1 MLRRVLADATD
12 PDWDETALASRD
24 QERAEPLRASRSSF
38 PPGVRAA
45 SQAPETRRSTNPAPP
60 LPSPLPPDRA
70 DQAWL
75 QHIFELIQID
85 GDLAHARFGEHTLR
99 TALQPVLSLAHHK
112 PVGYEALLR
121 AYDADDRL
129 VSPHRMFRKAGDDA
143 IALDQICRA
152 LHVQNCVLQGAD
164 QNWIFLNVSPALI
177 LAGHSTRTILPRVLE
192 RYGVPAHRI
201 VVEILETSAYDEE
214 NLARCVQYFR
224 DLGCLVAIDDFGAGE
239 SNFERIWR
247 LKPDIV
253 KLDRSMVVEATRT
266 PRVRRILPGLV
277 SLIHEAGCLVVMEGL
292 ETAEHALIAMESD
305 VDFVQGY
312 YFGEPRSRLTADE
325 DYRDILNDLF
335 NCFQERVQRQSNSER
350 SMLGHYSKKFEDAAE
365 SFRQSGD
372 AEQAFAEFL
381 ALGGVQRCYSLS
393 AEGVQVGANIG
404 TKQAARRLDPRYLPC
419 ADAEGANWFRRPYF
433 RRAITQPLAVQISR
447 PYLSIADAR
456 ACVTFSIAIPE
467 RYGVRVLCAD
477 LDWESFA
484 P

>member
-1 MLRRVLADATD
+1 MLHRLLADPTN
-12 PDWDETALASRD
+12 PEWDNDHNA
-24 QERAEPLRASRSSF
+24 ERTHAQPGSPGVQRSRSPATLSL
-38 PPGVRAA
+38 
-45 SQAPETRRSTNPAPP
+45 QAPIARRSSQPP
-60 LPSPLPPDRA
+60 PFSTDRVDA
-70 DQAWL
+70 ACLD
-75 QHIFELIQID
+75 ELFDSIRVE
-85 GDLAHARFGEHTLR
+85 GNLAHARFGEHTLR

-121 AYDADDRL
+121 AYDAEDRL
-129 VSPHRMFRKAGDDA
+129 VSPHRMFRKAGDEA

-164 QNWIFLNVSPALI
+164 QDWIFLNVSPALI
-177 LAGHSTRTILPRVLE
+177 LEGHSTRTVLPRVLE
-192 RYGVPAHRI
+192 RYGVPAHRV

-247 LKPDIV
+247 LQPDIV

-292 ETAEHALIAMESD
+292 ETAEHAFIAMESD
-305 VDFVQGY
+305 VDFVQGF
-312 YFGEPRSRLTADE
+312 YFGEPRSQLSPE
-325 DYRDILNDLF
+325 QNYGQVLNDLF
-335 NCFQERVQRQSNSER
+335 QCFQERVRRNSSSER
-350 SMLGHYSKKFEDAAE
+350 AVLGRYLKRFEDAATL
-365 SFRQSGD
+365 FRLGGD
-372 AEQAFAEFL
+372 ADHAFAEFL
-381 ALGGVQRCYSLS
+381 TLGGVQRCYLLS
-393 AEGVQVGANIG
+393 KEGVQVGGNRG
-404 TKQAARRLDPRYLPC
+404 TCAAARRLDPRYLPC

-433 RRAITQPLAVQISR
+433 RRAISQPLVVQISR

-467 RYGVRVLCAD
+467 TDGVRVVCAD

-484 P
+484 PAQ

>member
-1 MLRRVLADATD
+1 MLRRLLADAKI
-12 PDWDETALASRD
+12 PDLDADSNLEPARDSEPPLSTPSPPSVQMSSRP
-24 QERAEPLRASRSSF
+24 ATLRRSSH
-38 PPGVRAA
+38 PPP
-45 SQAPETRRSTNPAPP
+45 SSPERT
-60 LPSPLPPDRA
+60 DV
-70 DQAWL
+70 AWL
-75 QHIFELIQID
+75 QQVFGKIKVQ
-85 GDLAHARFGEHTLR
+85 GSQAHARFGEYTLR

-121 AYDADDRL
+121 AYDAEDRL

-164 QNWIFLNVSPALI
+164 QAWIFLNVSPALI
-177 LAGHSTRTILPRVLE
+177 LEGHSTRTILPRVLE
-192 RYGVPAHRI
+192 RYGVPAHRV
-201 VVEILETSAYDEE
+201 VVEILETTAYDEE

-253 KLDRSMVVEATRT
+253 KLDRSMVVEAMRT
-266 PRVRRILPGLV
+266 SRVRRILPGLV

-292 ETAEHALIAMESD
+292 ETAEHGLIAMESD
-305 VDFVQGY
+305 VDFVQGF
-312 YFGEPRSRLTADE
+312 YFGEPRSLLSQDE
-325 DYRDILNDLF
+325 DYREILNDLF
-335 NCFQERVQRQSNSER
+335 TCFQDRVRRQSTSER
-350 SMLGHYSKKFEDAAE
+350 TMLGHYSKKFEDAAML
-365 SFRQSGD
+365 FRLGG
-372 AEQAFAEFL
+372 EPEHAFAEFL
-381 ALGGVQRCYSLS
+381 ALGGVQRCYLLS

-404 TKQAARRLDPRYLPC
+404 TKEAARRLDPRYLPC

-433 RRAITQPLAVQISR
+433 RRAITQPLVVQVSR

-467 RYGVRVLCAD
+467 TDGVRVLCAD

-484 P
+484 A

>member
-1 MLRRVLADATD
+1 MLRRLLSDEPSPDHAQAELAHD
-12 PDWDETALASRD
+12 S
-24 QERAEPLRASRSSF
+24 EPPLSTPSPPRVQRSSR
-38 PPGVRAA
+38 PPAA
-45 SQAPETRRSTNPAPP
+45 RRSSRPP
-60 LPSPLPPDRA
+60 PVSAERVDV
-70 DQAWL
+70 AWL
-75 QHIFELIQID
+75 GQVFGKIKIQNN
-85 GDLAHARFGEHTLR
+85 LAYARFGEYTLR

-121 AYDADDRL
+121 AYDAEDRL

-164 QNWIFLNVSPALI
+164 QAWIFLNVSPALI
-177 LAGHSTRTILPRVLE
+177 LEGHSTRTILPRVLE
-192 RYGVPAHRI
+192 RYGVPAHRV
-201 VVEILETSAYDEE
+201 VVEILETTAYDEE

-253 KLDRSMVVEATRT
+253 KLDRSMVVEAMRT
-266 PRVRRILPGLV
+266 SRVRRILPGLV

-312 YFGEPRSRLTADE
+312 YFGEPRSLVSPDE
-325 DYRDILNDLF
+325 DYRSVLNELF
-335 NCFQERVQRQSNSER
+335 SCFQERVRRQSSGER
-350 SMLGHYSKKFEDAAE
+350 SMLAHYSKKFEDAAML
-365 SFRQSGD
+365 FRLGGD
-372 AEQAFAEFL
+372 AEHAFAEFL
-381 ALGGVQRCYSLS
+381 ALGGVQRCYLLS
-393 AEGVQVGANIG
+393 AEGVQVGGNIG
-404 TKQAARRLDPRYLPC
+404 TRAGGRHLDPRYLPC

-433 RRAITQPLAVQISR
+433 RRAIAQPLAVQISR

-467 RYGVRVLCAD
+467 TDGVRVLCAD

-484 P
+484 A

>member
-1 MLRRVLADATD
+1 MLRRLLADPAD
-12 PDWDETALASRD
+12 PEWDKNARSTEETP
-24 QERAEPLRASRSSF
+24 EPPSTSGVSRSSHPPMMPRSPH
-38 PPGVRAA
+38 PPGVR
-45 SQAPETRRSTNPAPP
+45 RSSHPP
-60 LPSPLPPDRA
+60 PFSTDRIDTTWV
-70 DQAWL
+70 DQIFN
-75 QHIFELIQID
+75 HIRVE
-85 GDLAHARFGEHTLR
+85 GNLAHARFGDHTLR

-121 AYDADDRL
+121 AYDAEDRL
-129 VSPHRMFRKAGDDA
+129 VSPHRMFRKAGDEA

-177 LAGHSTRTILPRVLE
+177 LEGHSTRMILPRVLE

-253 KLDRSMVVEATRT
+253 KLDRSMVVEAMRT

-312 YFGEPRSRLTADE
+312 YFGEPRSNLTPEE
-325 DYRDILNDLF
+325 DYRAILNDLF
-335 NCFQERVQRQSNSER
+335 QCFQERVRRQSTSER
-350 SMLGHYSKKFEDAAE
+350 SVLGHYSKKFEDAATL
-365 SFRQSGD
+365 FRLGGD
-372 AEQAFAEFL
+372 ADQAFAEFL
-381 ALGGVQRCYSLS
+381 ALGGVQRCYLLS
-393 AEGVQVGANIG
+393 AEGVQVGANRR
-404 TKQAARRLDPRYLPC
+404 TREAARRLDPRYLPC

-433 RRAITQPLAVQISR
+433 RRAITQPLVVQISR

-467 RYGVRVLCAD
+467 TDGVRVLCAD

>member
-1 MLRRVLADATD
+1 MLRHSLLDLTD
-12 PDWDETALASRD
+12 RDPEASPLP
-24 QERAEPLRASRSSF
+24 EPVRKGEASRSSY
-38 PPGVRAA
+38 PPQLRT
-45 SQAPETRRSTNPAPP
+45 SHPPNLRRSSHPPA
-60 LPSPLPPDRA
+60 SSPDRV
-70 DQAWL
+70 DLAWL
-75 QHIFELIQID
+75 QQIFSNVTVQD
-85 GDLAHARFGEHTLR
+85 GLAHARFGEYTLR

-129 VSPHRMFRKAGDDA
+129 VSPHRMFRKAGDEA

-177 LAGHSTRTILPRVLE
+177 LEGHSTRTILPRVLE
-192 RYGVPAHRI
+192 RYGVPAHRV
-201 VVEILETSAYDEE
+201 VVEILETTAYDEE

-253 KLDRSMVVEATRT
+253 KLDRSMVVEAMRT
-266 PRVRRILPGLV
+266 ARVRRILPGLV

-292 ETAEHALIAMESD
+292 ETAEHAMIAMESD
-305 VDFVQGY
+305 VDFVQGF
-312 YFGEPRSRLTADE
+312 YFGEPRSRLTPDE
-325 DYRDILNDLF
+325 DYRGVLNDLF
-335 NCFQERVQRQSNSER
+335 NCFQDRVQRQSSSER
-350 SMLGHYSKKFEDAAE
+350 SMLAYYCSKFEDAAAL
-365 SFRQSGD
+365 FRSGGE
-372 AEQAFAEFL
+372 AEPAFAEFL
-381 ALGGVQRCYSLS
+381 ALGGVQRCYFLS
-393 AEGVQVGANIG
+393 AQGVQVGGNLRA
-404 TKQAARRLDPRYLPC
+404 KEAARRTDPRYLPC

-433 RRAITQPLAVQISR
+433 RRAIAQPLTVQVSR

-467 RYGVRVLCAD
+467 TDGVRVLCAD

-484 P
+484 T

>member
-1 MLRRVLADATD
+1 MLRRALADPTD
-12 PDWDETALASRD
+12 PDSVFGA
-24 QERAEPLRASRSSF
+24 RAESE
-38 PPGVRAA
+38 
-45 SQAPETRRSTNPAPP
+45 PETPAPA
-60 LPSPLPPDRA
+60 PSAAKRRISSRPPAMHYSSHPPPSSPDRV

-75 QHIFELIQID
+75 SQIFSNIQVD
-85 GDLAHARFGEHTLR
+85 AGLAHARFGEYTLR

-121 AYDADDRL
+121 AYDSRDRL

-152 LHVQNCVLQGAD
+152 LHLQNYVLQSTG
-164 QNWIFLNVSPALI
+164 NSWIFLNVSPALI
-177 LAGHSTRTILPRVLE
+177 LDGHSTRAILPRVLE
-192 RYGVPAHRI
+192 RFGVPAHRV

-253 KLDRSMVVEATRT
+253 KLDRSMVVEAMRT

-277 SLIHEAGCLVVMEGL
+277 SLIHEAGCLVVMEGI
-292 ETAEHALIAMESD
+292 ETAEQSMVAMESD
-305 VDFVQGY
+305 VDFVQGF
-312 YFGEPRSRLTADE
+312 YFGEPRSCLSPEE
-325 DYRDILNDLF
+325 DYRDTLNELF
-335 NCFQERVQRQSNSER
+335 NGFQDRVRRQSSSER
-350 SMLGHYSKKFEDAAE
+350 SVLVRYSKKFEDAAE
-365 SFRQSGD
+365 LLRLGGEP
-372 AEQAFAEFL
+372 EQAFSEFL
-381 ALGGVQRCYSLS
+381 ALGGVQRCYLLS
-393 AEGVQVGANIG
+393 SEGVQLGGNIG
-404 TKQAARRLDPRYLPC
+404 TREAARRLDPRYLPC

-433 RRAITQPLAVQISR
+433 RRAVAQPMAVQISR

-467 RYGVRVLCAD
+467 TEGVRVLCAD
-477 LDWESFA
+477 LDWESFVG
-484 P
+484 

>member
-1 MLRRVLADATD
+1 MLRRLLADPTHPEWNTHAPSTEHTPD
-12 PDWDETALASRD
+12 PPSTSAV
-24 QERAEPLRASRSSF
+24 SRSPH
-38 PPGVRAA
+38 PPVV
-45 SQAPETRRSTNPAPP
+45 RRSSHPP
-60 LPSPLPPDRA
+60 PFSPDRTDSNWV
-70 DQAWL
+70 DQ
-75 QHIFELIQID
+75 IFANIKVD
-85 GDLAHARFGEHTLR
+85 GNVAHASFGDHTLR

-121 AYDADDRL
+121 AYDAEDRL
-129 VSPHRMFRKAGDDA
+129 VSPHRMFRKAGDEA

-177 LAGHSTRTILPRVLE
+177 LEGHSTRALLPRILE

-239 SNFERIWR
+239 SNFERIWK

-253 KLDRSMVVEATRT
+253 KLDRSMVVEAMRT
-266 PRVRRILPGLV
+266 PHVRRILPGLV
-277 SLIHEAGCLVVMEGL
+277 SLLHEAGCLVVMEGL
-292 ETAEHALIAMESD
+292 ETAEHGLIAMESD
-305 VDFVQGY
+305 VDFVQGF
-312 YFGEPRSRLTADE
+312 YFGEPRSNLTPEE
-325 DYRDILNDLF
+325 DYREVLNDLF
-335 NCFQERVQRQSNSER
+335 LCFQDRVRRQSSSER
-350 SMLGHYSKKFEDAAE
+350 SMLGHYSKKFEDAATL
-365 SFRQSGD
+365 FRLGGD
-372 AEQAFAEFL
+372 ADQAFAEFL
-381 ALGGVQRCYSLS
+381 ALGGVQRCYLLS
-393 AEGVQVGANIG
+393 AEGVQVGGNRG
-404 TKQAARRLDPRYLPC
+404 TREAVRRPDPRYLPC

-467 RYGVRVLCAD
+467 TDGVRVLCAD

>member
-1 MLRRVLADATD
+1 MLRRSLADLTDHDHD
-12 PDWDETALASRD
+12 PDESPLP
-24 QERAEPLRASRSSF
+24 EPVSATTEVSRSSR
-38 PPGVRAA
+38 PPQMRTSHPPAM
-45 SQAPETRRSTNPAPP
+45 RRSSHPP
-60 LPSPLPPDRA
+60 PTSADRV
-70 DQAWL
+70 DLAWL
-75 QHIFELIQID
+75 QQIFTNIRVQD
-85 GDLAHARFGEHTLR
+85 GLAHARFGEYTLR

-177 LAGHSTRTILPRVLE
+177 LEGHSTRTILPRVLE
-192 RYGVPAHRI
+192 RYGVPAHRV
-201 VVEILETSAYDEE
+201 VVEILETTAYDEE

-253 KLDRSMVVEATRT
+253 KLDRSMVVEAMRT
-266 PRVRRILPGLV
+266 ARVRRILPGLV

-305 VDFVQGY
+305 VDFVQGF
-312 YFGEPRSRLTADE
+312 YFGEPRSRLTPDE
-325 DYRDILNDLF
+325 DYRGVLNDLF
-335 NCFQERVQRQSNSER
+335 DCFQDRVRRQSSSER
-350 SMLGHYSKKFEDAAE
+350 SMLAHYMKKFEDAALL
-365 SFRQSGD
+365 FRLGGE
-372 AEQAFAEFL
+372 AEPAFAEFL
-381 ALGGVQRCYSLS
+381 ALGGVQRCYLLS
-393 AEGVQVGANIG
+393 SQGVQVGANMG
-404 TKQAARRLDPRYLPC
+404 TKEAARRLDPRYLPC

-433 RRAITQPLAVQISR
+433 RRALAQPMAVQVSR

-467 RYGVRVLCAD
+467 TDGVRVLCAD

-484 P
+484 T

>member
-1 MLRRVLADATD
+1 MLRRLLADAPLSNLG
-12 PDWDETALASRD
+12 PDVDREPLPEPEPPALTTPAPSSVHLSSRPPAMRRSSRPPPASP
-24 QERAEPLRASRSSF
+24 ERADL
-38 PPGVRAA
+38 
-45 SQAPETRRSTNPAPP
+45 
-60 LPSPLPPDRA
+60 
-70 DQAWL
+70 AWL
-75 QHIFELIQID
+75 QQVFGVIQVRD
-85 GDLAHARFGEHTLR
+85 NLASARFGEYTLR

-121 AYDADDRL
+121 AYDAEDRL

-152 LHVQNCVLQGAD
+152 LHVQNCVLQGTGQA
-164 QNWIFLNVSPALI
+164 WIFLNVSPALI
-177 LAGHSTRTILPRVLE
+177 LEGHSTRTILPRVLE
-192 RYGVPAHRI
+192 RYGVPAHRV
-201 VVEILETSAYDEE
+201 VVEILETTAYDEE

-253 KLDRSMVVEATRT
+253 KLDRSMVVEAMRT
-266 PRVRRILPGLV
+266 SRVRRILPGLV

-312 YFGEPRSRLTADE
+312 YFGEPRSLLSPDE
-325 DYRDILNDLF
+325 DYRGVLNDLF
-335 NCFQERVQRQSNSER
+335 SCFQERVRRHSSSER
-350 SMLGHYSKKFEDAAE
+350 SMLAHYSKRFQDAAML
-365 SFRQSGD
+365 FRLGGEP
-372 AEQAFAEFL
+372 EQAFAEFL
-381 ALGGVQRCYSLS
+381 TLGGVQRCYLLS

-404 TKQAARRLDPRYLPC
+404 AKRAASRLDPRYLPC

-433 RRAITQPLAVQISR
+433 RRAITQPMAVQISR

-467 RYGVRVLCAD
+467 TDGVRVLCAD
-477 LDWESFA
+477 LDWESFTA
-484 P
+484 

>member
-1 MLRRVLADATD
+1 MRDVSRYETMLRRSLADLSGLD
-12 PDWDETALASRD
+12 PEAS
-24 QERAEPLRASRSSF
+24 PLPEAVRRPEASRSSH
-38 PPGVRAA
+38 PPQMRT
-45 SQAPETRRSTNPAPP
+45 SHPPQMRRSSHPPA
-60 LPSPLPPDRA
+60 SSPDRA
-70 DQAWL
+70 DLAWL
-75 QHIFELIQID
+75 QQIFANIQVQE
-85 GDLAHARFGEHTLR
+85 GLAHARFGEYTLR

-152 LHVQNCVLQGAD
+152 LHVHNCVLQGAD

-177 LAGHSTRTILPRVLE
+177 LEGHSTRTILPRVLE
-192 RYGVPAHRI
+192 RHGVPTHRV
-201 VVEILETSAYDEE
+201 VVEILETTAYDEE

-253 KLDRSMVVEATRT
+253 KLDRSMVVEAMRT
-266 PRVRRILPGLV
+266 SRVRRILPGLV

-305 VDFVQGY
+305 VDFVQGF
-312 YFGEPRSRLTADE
+312 YFGEPRSRLTPDE
-325 DYRDILNDLF
+325 DYRGVLNDLF
-335 NCFQERVQRQSNSER
+335 NCFQDRVQRQSSSER
-350 SMLGHYSKKFEDAAE
+350 SMLSHYSKKFEDAALL
-365 SFRQSGD
+365 FRLSGE
-372 AEQAFAEFL
+372 AEPAFAEFL
-381 ALGGVQRCYSLS
+381 ALGGVQRCYLLS
-393 AEGVQVGANIG
+393 AEGVQVGANMG
-404 TKQAARRLDPRYLPC
+404 TKEAARRLDPRYLPC
-419 ADAEGANWFRRPYF
+419 ADADGANWFRRPYF
-433 RRAITQPLAVQISR
+433 RRALAQPMAVQVSR

-467 RYGVRVLCAD
+467 TDGVRVLCAD

-484 P
+484 T

>member
-1 MLRRVLADATD
+1 MLRRLLADAPLPNLG
-12 PDWDETALASRD
+12 PDSEREPPPQSEAQALTTPAPSSVHLSSR
-24 QERAEPLRASRSSF
+24 
-38 PPGVRAA
+38 PP
-45 SQAPETRRSTNPAPP
+45 TMRRSAPP
-60 LPSPLPPDRA
+60 PPASPERVDS
-70 DQAWL
+70 AWL
-75 QHIFELIQID
+75 QQVFGVIEVQD
-85 GDLAHARFGEHTLR
+85 NLAHARFGEYTLR

-121 AYDADDRL
+121 AYDAEDRL

-152 LHVQNCVLQGAD
+152 LHVQNCVLQGTGQA
-164 QNWIFLNVSPALI
+164 WIFLNVSPALI
-177 LAGHSTRTILPRVLE
+177 LEGHSTRTILPRVLE
-192 RYGVPAHRI
+192 RYGVPAHRV
-201 VVEILETSAYDEE
+201 VVEILETTAYDEE

-253 KLDRSMVVEATRT
+253 KLDRSMVVEAMRT
-266 PRVRRILPGLV
+266 SRVRRILPGLV

-312 YFGEPRSRLTADE
+312 YFGEPRSRLSPDE
-325 DYRDILNDLF
+325 DYRGVLNDLF
-335 NCFQERVQRQSNSER
+335 SCFQERVRRQSSSER
-350 SMLGHYSKKFEDAAE
+350 GMLAHYSKRFQDAALL
-365 SFRQSGD
+365 FRLGGEP
-372 AEQAFAEFL
+372 EQAFAEFL
-381 ALGGVQRCYSLS
+381 ALGGVQRCYLLS

-404 TKQAARRLDPRYLPC
+404 AKRAASRLDPRYLPC

-433 RRAITQPLAVQISR
+433 RRAITQPMAVQISR

-467 RYGVRVLCAD
+467 TDGVRVLCAD
-477 LDWESFA
+477 LDWESVTG
-484 P
+484 